1 MKIKG
6 IISMGLTLALSLTF
20 MGCGKDTGE
29 LIQSSFGNISNYKN
43 FQMDVTLSANLSSN
57 NSFLKIPDIKLTGKS
72 NSIFDKENK
81 MTATNFSGSIEG
93 MGDKEVTLITEEKDD
108 VINSYFKF
116 DEEWVKNSQSIKDFI
131 KGNPDSEVS
140 KEDKLKNDIETFI
153 ESKVSYF
160 EKGDNVE
167 NNIFEYVASF
177 TYKDIQ
183 ELLNITKRLD
193 ITAIDD
199 DTQEGIFEI
208 SDLIN
213 KDTDTAIPIVL
224 RIDKDKEQLLGIK
237 IDFTE
242 ITKSAISSIA
252 KNNIKKSQKK
262 SADDIDNEVVVIE
275 EKKQET
281 INNVLEN
288 VEVSK
293 VVLTFEFSNFDNC
306 DKITIP
312 DV

>member
-43 FQMDVTLSANLSSN
+43 FQMDVNLSANLSSN
-57 NSFLKIPDIKLTGKS
+57 NSFFKIPDIKFIGKS
-72 NSIFDKENK
+72 NSIFDRENK
-81 MTATNFSGSIEG
+81 MTTTNFSGSIEG
-93 MGDKEVTLITEEKDD
+93 MGEKEVTFVTEEKDD

-116 DEEWVKNSQSIKDFI
+116 DEEWVKNSQSIKDLI

-140 KEDKLKNDIETFI
+140 KEDKLKNDIKDFI

-167 NNIFEYVASF
+167 NNIFEYEASF

-199 DTQEGIFEI
+199 DTKEGIFEI

-252 KNNIKKSQKK
+252 QNNIKKSQKK

-275 EKKQET
+275 EKKQEN
-281 INNVLEN
+281 ISNVLEN
-288 VEVSK
+288 IEVSK

-306 DKITIP
+306 DKIAIP

>member
-57 NSFLKIPDIKLTGKS
+57 NSFLKIPDIKFIGKS
-72 NSIFDKENK
+72 NSIFDKEDNI
-81 MTATNFSGSIEG
+81 TTTNFSGSIEG
-93 MGDKEVTLITEEKDD
+93 MGEKEVTLVTEKKDD

-116 DEEWVKNSQSIKDFI
+116 DEEWVKNSQSIKDLI

-140 KEDKLKNDIETFI
+140 KEDKLKNDIKDFI

-167 NNIFEYVASF
+167 NNIFEYEASF

-199 DTQEGIFEI
+199 DTKEGIFEI

-213 KDTDTAIPIVL
+213 KDTDTTIPIVL

-252 KNNIKKSQKK
+252 QNNIKKSQKK

-275 EKKQET
+275 EKKQEN
-281 INNVLEN
+281 ISNVLEN
-288 VEVSK
+288 TEVSK
-293 VVLTFEFSNFDNC
+293 VILTFEFSNFDNC
-306 DKITIP
+306 DKIAIP